1 MNKIGLHTNVL
12 VAGWS
17 NEEADYAIKKT
28 AELGYDLI
36 ELPGIIFHTFDVP
49 HTRALLDKHELASA
63 MSLGLSEETDISSG
77 DPDRIAAGE
86 ELLTRVLNTASEL
99 GVSTV
104 CGILHSAFQKYSVAP
119 TEKGI
124 SGAVDALRRIGET
137 ASKLDIEIGLE
148 VVNRYETNVLN
159 TAAQAGDMRERID
172 IPNVKVHLDTYHMN
186 IEEADPAQAIRDT
199 GERLG
204 YFHIGESH
212 RGYMGAGTID
222 FPRVFRALAGIG
234 YPGAITFESFSSKVV
249 GDQIAG
255 ILAVWR
261 NLWDDGED
269 LARHARQFALA
280 ELKAAHEATSRKN
293 VLITGS

>member
-17 NEEADYAIKKT
+17 NEEAKYAVEKT
-28 AELGYDLI
+28 SELGFDLI
-36 ELPGIIFHTFDVP
+36 ELPGIIFHKFDVP
-49 HTRALLDKHELASA
+49 YTRSLLDKHGLASA
-63 MSLGLSEETDISSG
+63 MSLGLSEDTDISSG

-86 ELLTRVLNTASEL
+86 EFLTRVLQTASEL

-124 SGAVDALRRIGET
+124 SGAIDALKRVGET
-137 ASKLDIEIGLE
+137 ASKLGIDIGLE

-159 TAAQAGDMRERID
+159 TAAQAVEMCERIGM
-172 IPNVKVHLDTYHMN
+172 PNVKVHLDTYHMN
-186 IEEADPAQAIRDT
+186 IEEADPAAAIRDT
-199 GERLG
+199 GDRLG
-204 YFHIGESH
+204 YFHIGDSH
-212 RGYMGAGTID
+212 RGYMGSGTVD
-222 FPRVFRALAGIG
+222 FPSIFKALSDSG
-234 YPGAITFESFSSKVV
+234 YSGVITFESFSSKVV
-249 GDQIAG
+249 GEEIAG

-269 LARHARQFALA
+269 LARHARQFTLA

-293 VLITGS
+293 ILIKEK